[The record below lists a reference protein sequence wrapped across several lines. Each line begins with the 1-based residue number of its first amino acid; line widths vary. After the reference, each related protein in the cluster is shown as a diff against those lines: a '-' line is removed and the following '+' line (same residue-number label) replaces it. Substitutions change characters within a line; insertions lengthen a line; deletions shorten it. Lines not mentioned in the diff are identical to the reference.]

1 MCGRFAQV
9 VKYDQ
14 LKKYIDELVIADRNE
29 QLEINY
35 NVAPTN
41 AVAAVIVKQNH
52 KLLTF
57 FRWGL
62 IPSWSPELPKFQ
74 MINIRAETIAEKPT
88 FRNGL
93 RYRRCLIPA
102 NGFYEW
108 RKKDK
113 QPFFI
118 HSAGS
123 DILWMAGIYDTWTG
137 SDGSFVPSCGI
148 ITTQSNST
156 IAPLHD
162 RMPVL
167 INTEMAT
174 WLDPNFTDT
183 ASLRAL
189 LVPANDSEIAYYPVS
204 KTVNRVGVNLPE
216 CMEQIVL

>member
-9 VKYDQ
+9 VKYEQ
-14 LKKYIDELVIADRNE
+14 LKKYIDELVLADRNE
-29 QLEINY
+29 QIEINY

-41 AVAAVIVKQNH
+41 AVTAVIVKQNH
-52 KLLTF
+52 KLMTF

-118 HSAGS
+118 HSS
-123 DILWMAGIYDTWTG
+123 EQDLIWMAGIYDTWTG

-148 ITTQSNST
+148 ITTESNGKLSS
-156 IAPLHD
+156 LHD

-167 INTEMAT
+167 LTDAMAT
-174 WLDPNFTDT
+174 WLDPGFTDT
-183 ASLRAL
+183 SSLRAL
-189 LVPANDSEIAYYPVS
+189 LIPAKDSEIAFYPVS
-204 KTVNRVGVNLPE
+204 KAVNRVGVNNPE
-216 CMEQIVL
+216 CIEQIMI

>member
-88 FRNGL
+88 FRN
-93 RYRRCLIPA
+93 
-102 NGFYEW
+102 
-108 RKKDK
+108 DK